1 MPIKKWRLENNNKNY
16 KMKNNY
22 NIIVFTLLFAFS
34 GCSQSNNENQV
45 HTEDDKIVSNKRDN
59 YTLNDLISFSK
70 AKYGFVKNDGTINE
84 YYGDFDFVSAEKSLF
99 DFNVGCGSKG
109 DIISIIIKTNNSKS
123 NCFDIYIPEGD
134 RYFGEWAS
142 SNIKVGELEVI
153 SENEIH
159 GNIKLCM
166 EEGSGCCGEEG
177 EIFILK
183 KISTTT
189 EPPSN
194 SKKGFTIKKYKD
206 LPSWIEKTDRT
217 YMLNDDR
224 ILENELVEYIGGYV
238 PNKGEIFFIDNTE
251 VVFAENQIKID
262 KARTVIT
269 KTLTS
274 GPYIIEITW
283 DTSLTTGAY
292 SEGKIN
298 LFINNVSVFNSP
310 VIISG
315 W

>member
-1 MPIKKWRLENNNKNY
+1 MKRKLILLNGSIILETILFLFSCNGSNKQNGNESNVLEDSLKASIKKE
-16 KMKNNY
+16 
-22 NIIVFTLLFAFS
+22 IILL
-34 GCSQSNNENQV
+34 
-45 HTEDDKIVSNKRDN
+45 DDFI
-59 YTLNDLISFSK
+59 LFSK

-84 YYGDFDFVSAEKSLF
+84 YYGDFDFISTEKSLF

-109 DIISIIIKTNNSKS
+109 DIISVIIKTNNSKS
-123 NCFDIYIPEGD
+123 NCFDIYIPEGNK
-134 RYFGEWAS
+134 YYGEWAN

-159 GNIKLCM
+159 GKIKLCM

-177 EIFILK
+177 ENFILK

-189 EPPSN
+189 EPLSN

-206 LPSWIEKTDRT
+206 LPSWFEKTDRT
-217 YMLNDDR
+217 YMLNDVR
-224 ILENELVEYIGGYV
+224 IVENELVEYIGGYV

-251 VVFAENQIKID
+251 VVFPENQIKID
-262 KARTVIT
+262 KIRTVIT

-274 GPYIIEITW
+274 GQYTIKITW
-283 DTSLTTGAY
+283 DTELTTGEY

-298 LFINNVSVFNSP
+298 LYNKNVSIFNSP
-310 VIISG
+310 LIISG

>member
-1 MPIKKWRLENNNKNY
+1 MKKILIITFVFFCSSIILAQKNT
-16 KMKNNY
+16 Y
-22 NIIVFTLLFAFS
+22 NI
-34 GCSQSNNENQV
+34 
-45 HTEDDKIVSNKRDN
+45 D
-59 YTLNDLISFSK
+59 DLISLSISK
-70 AKYGFVKNDGTINE
+70 FGFLKNDGTINE
-84 YYGDFDFVSAEKSLF
+84 YYGDIDCKSSEKSIF

-183 KISTTT
+183 KISTIT

-224 ILENELVEYIGGYV
+224 TVENELVEYIGGYV

-251 VVFAENQIKID
+251 VVFSENQIKID

-269 KTLTS
+269 KTLIS